1 MGASRV
7 AGARLV
13 SFLADAQVRGPQ
25 AALRTLNLE
34 SLAGRPLPEILI
46 GLADHVC
53 PGAGTVDEG
62 IAREAYVET
71 IVELTSAGITDLNA
85 LTADQMLTV
94 FEIYATH
101 AIEARICNDIGTKA
115 ITMPADAQA
124 AIRVEAQLR
133 DFIRNG
139 VSDALVDARG
149 PSAAPLSSN
158 RVQSFV
164 DQVYEDAFRF
174 LHARGEAESDQ

>member
-1 MGASRV
+1 MGTSRA

-13 SFLADAQVRGPQ
+13 SFLNDAQARG
-25 AALRTLNLE
+25 AREALRSVNLE
-34 SLAGRPLPEILI
+34 ALAGRPLTEILV

-71 IVELTSAGITDLNA
+71 VVELTTSGITDLDS
-85 LTADQMLTV
+85 LSPDQMLTV

-124 AIRVEAQLR
+124 ALRVEAQLR
-133 DFIRNG
+133 DFVRNG
-139 VSDALVDARG
+139 VSDALANARAG
-149 PSAAPLSSN
+149 GAVLASD
-158 RVQSFV
+158 RIQTFV

-174 LHARGEAESDQ
+174 LHARGEAEGDE

>member
-1 MGASRV
+1 M
-7 AGARLV
+7 
-13 SFLADAQVRGPQ
+13 
-25 AALRTLNLE
+25 
-34 SLAGRPLPEILI
+34 
-46 GLADHVC
+46 
-53 PGAGTVDEG
+53 DEG

-71 IVELTSAGITDLNA
+71 IVELTSAGITDLDA
-85 LTADQMLTV
+85 LSQDQMLTV

-124 AIRVEAQLR
+124 ALRVEAQLR

-139 VSDALVDARG
+139 VSDALADARG
-149 PSAAPLSSN
+149 GSAAPLSSN
-158 RVQSFV
+158 RVQGFV

-174 LHARGEAESDQ
+174 LHARGEAEGDQ